1 VTEQPASGTMAGD
14 IGARGLDAQTSLP
27 YGHEAHHGRPASWVV
42 STLVI
47 IGFIL
52 GGIALP
58 IGPSWVLFWIGTG
71 IVVVAAIMGAAV
83 RIFDDWY

>member
-1 VTEQPASGTMAGD
+1 MTEQPASRTMGD
-14 IGARGLDAQTSLP
+14 IGDHRLNAEIGA
-27 YGHEAHHGRPASWVV
+27 GEHEAHHGRPASWVV

-52 GGIALP
+52 GGIALC
-58 IGPSWVLFWIGTG
+58 IGPSWVLFWIGAG
-71 IVVVAAIMGAAV
+71 IVVLAGIMGAAV